1 MQARILNLSSRNAD
15 KRRGGARPEDE
26 SSARANLLLYNSGSS
41 QPQAAVDGEA
51 VACRSL
57 KYQVADL
64 WSALLSLDDGLRQ
77 HGDLARMLDELE
89 TDVNTHWHAH
99 TLLAHWSEL
108 DERADTLATLI
119 QNMVNPLSSLKQKNN
134 Y

>member
-15 KRRGGARPEDE
+15 KRRNGARPEDE
-26 SSARANLLLYNSGSS
+26 SLARANLLLYNSGSS

-77 HGDLARMLDELE
+77 HSDLARMLDKLE

-119 QNMVNPLSSLKQKNN
+119 QNMVNPLSSLRQKNN